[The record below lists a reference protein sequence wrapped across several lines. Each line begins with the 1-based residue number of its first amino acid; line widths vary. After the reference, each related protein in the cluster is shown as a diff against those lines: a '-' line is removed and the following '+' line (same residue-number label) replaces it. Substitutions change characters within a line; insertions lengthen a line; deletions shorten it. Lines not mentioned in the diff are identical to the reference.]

1 MGNRTSSDS
10 SYTLNP
16 ASPKTPL
23 FTNTIYR
30 IPSLL
35 YIKDDQTFLAFA
47 EKRTS
52 PADVDATVLVMRR
65 GTKQNGAIQELTTA
79 SLEGYRTMNPCPVY
93 EKNSK
98 TVFLFFN
105 CVFDKVTEQEQIHN
119 RKNRARLCYVTS
131 QDSGKSWSITTD
143 LTESVIGKEIKK
155 WATFSVGPGHG
166 IQMCNGRLII
176 PAYVYYIVSCCT
188 CCCICSSCCC
198 SVKPYAFAFY
208 SDDQGV
214 TWHFGQRVSVESA
227 ECEMAEITDSNGK
240 SYLYCNA
247 RSSKKSRV
255 EARSQNGGE
264 DFSVNSTGKLV
275 ETPGG
280 CQGSVV
286 SFAHDEKTWL
296 LFSHI
301 TDKNE
306 RKDLGVYLNKSPFS
320 ANGWNKPSII
330 NPGVSGYSD
339 MTQCDSNDRF
349 ACLMERGTN
358 KLEEIAFTEFS
369 LNDIMKDQ

>member
-1 MGNRTSSDS
+1 MGNRTSSNS

-23 FTNTIYR
+23 FTNTTQSKYR
-30 IPSLL
+30 IPSLI

-52 PADVDATVLVMRR
+52 PADVDATLLVMRR
-65 GTKQNGAIQELTTA
+65 GTKQNGAIQWSPVEELTTA

-105 CVFDKVTEQEQIHN
+105 CVFDKVTEQKQI
-119 RKNRARLCYVTS
+119 RTCKNSARLCYVTS
-131 QDSGKSWSITTD
+131 KDSGKTWSSTTD
-143 LTESVIGKEIKK
+143 VTVRVIGEEIKN

-166 IQMCNGRLII
+166 IQMSNGRLII
-176 PAYVYYIVSCCT
+176 PA
-188 CCCICSSCCC
+188 
-198 SVKPYAFAFY
+198 
-208 SDDQGV
+208 DDRGV
-214 TWHFGQRVSVESA
+214 TWHFGQRVSDESA

-247 RSSKKSRV
+247 RSTKKSRV

-264 DFSVNSTGKLV
+264 DFSVNSTGNLV
-275 ETPGG
+275 ETSGG

-320 ANGWNKPSII
+320 ANGWNEPRII

-339 MTQCDSNDRF
+339 MTQGDSNDSF
-349 ACLMERGTN
+349 ACLMERGTSDF
-358 KLEEIAFTEFS
+358 EQIAFMEFS
-369 LNDIMKDQ
+369 LNNIMKDQ